1 MVLRTQSVML
11 PDNFTVYY
19 SLHASVLSLSMSG
32 CRPSVF
38 QALAFLASGPT
49 GSGSRGPCRLT
60 PQSSLQLQLILEA
73 DLRGAEGLDS

>member
-38 QALAFLASGPT
+38 GARFPRI
-49 GSGSRGPCRLT
+49 GSYRVRAPGPCRLT

>member
-32 CRPSVF
+32 CRPSVCGARF
-38 QALAFLASGPT
+38 PRIGSYRVSAEVRVLA
-49 GSGSRGPCRLT
+49 GSR
-60 PQSSLQLQLILEA
+60 
-73 DLRGAEGLDS
+73 LRVRFSFS

>member
-49 GSGSRGPCRLT
+49 GSGSRGVLAGSP
-60 PQSSLQLQLILEA
+60 
-73 DLRGAEGLDS
+73 LRVRFSFS